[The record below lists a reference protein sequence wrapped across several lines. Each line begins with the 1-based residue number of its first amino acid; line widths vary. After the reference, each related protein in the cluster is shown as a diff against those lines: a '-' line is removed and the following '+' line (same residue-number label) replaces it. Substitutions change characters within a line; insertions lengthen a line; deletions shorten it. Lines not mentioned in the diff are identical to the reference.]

1 MEPYAQSV
9 LVAIPRGGGLLPLRR
24 AASERNALHGVSRED
39 ADAQKKKDARES
51 EIHPHLQ

>member
-1 MEPYAQSV
+1 MRNRAGRDT
-9 LVAIPRGGGLLPLRR
+9 ARGGLLPLRR

-51 EIHPHLQ
+51 GIHPHLQ